1 MLSPWL
7 LERGHDVVA
16 MDLPCD
22 DPASTF
28 SDYAQVVCDALTGYH
43 DDVILVGHSMGGQT
57 IPLVAARRPVKH
69 LVYLCALVPQV
80 GHSLGE
86 QVVHEPTMLRE
97 GWDSALRPDGKGRT
111 VWTDPEKTRELLYA
125 DCDDTTVANA
135 IAGLRPQ
142 ANHPLGFRFPLGR
155 VS

>member
-1 MLSPWL
+1 
-7 LERGHDVVA
+7 

-22 DPASTF
+22 DSTATF
-28 SDYAQVVCDALTGYH
+28 TDYAQVVCDALAGY

-86 QVVHEPTMLRE
+86 QVVREPTMLRE
-97 GWDSALRPDGKGRT
+97 GWDTALGPDRKGRT
-111 VWTDPEKTRELLYA
+111 VWSDRERTRELLYA
-125 DCDDTTVANA
+125 V
-135 IAGLRPQ
+135 
-142 ANHPLGFRFPLGR
+142 
-155 VS
+155 